1 MCHLDLE
8 RKMCILEGEKQE
20 RLSET
25 WKSCSQHRGNSL
37 VSLVAEQAH
46 NNTYLLST
54 SCDANTVQGPK
65 EVPQHLS

>member
-25 WKSCSQHRGNSL
+25 WESGSQHRGNSS
-37 VSLVAEQAH
+37 VSLVAE
-46 NNTYLLST
+46 
-54 SCDANTVQGPK
+54 
-65 EVPQHLS
+65 